1 MAALISE
8 NFKFVALFFKSK
20 DVVLFNGLIA
30 VGTVASQTAYNV
42 FAFDCPCSSGRNFRY
57 GLAAI
62 GVPALVLFLIGII
75 LNRNTWSLVSEFR
88 IRACKKL
95 SVAASFAL
103 LGSVVGRATVAPVTW
118 SVLSLL
124 RGEAYVCAL
133 CEYVDPSSLENFPA
147 GHGPHVMSGL
157 PCKAVPMEVL
167 IFWPEIER
175 RLKYES
181 QSIGWLLVAVTAVT
195 VFLLLCLKRCC
206 SPLGYQQEAYWSHFR
221 SSEHQLFQRTADVHA
236 KILAAESV
244 KSFFGFVALD
254 KEEKEQLQEHQ
265 ENKNL
270 IPSYLWNQITGVYL
284 YRENNGAPLY
294 SRLNKWCN
302 IVPATNNT
310 DARDKEMETLA

>member
-1 MAALISE
+1 MAALIGE

-30 VGTVASQTAYNV
+30 LGTVASQTAYNV
-42 FAFDCPCSSGRNFRY
+42 FAFDCPCSSGRNYRY

-75 LNRNTWSLVSEFR
+75 LNRNTWSLVSEVR
-88 IRACKKL
+88 LRACRKL

-103 LGSVVGRATVAPVTW
+103 LGSVAGRAAVAPVTW

-133 CEYVDPSSLENFPA
+133 SEFVDPSSMEGYPP
-147 GHGPHVMSGL
+147 GHGPEEMAGF
-157 PCKAVPMEVL
+157 PCKAVPADVL
-167 IFWPEIER
+167 RFWPEIER

-181 QSIGWLLVAVTAVT
+181 QFLGWVLVAATSVT

-206 SPLGYQQEAYWSHFR
+206 SPLGYQQESYWSHFR

-236 KILAAESV
+236 KMLAAESV

-254 KEEKEQLQEHQ
+254 KEEKDELQEHQ
-265 ENKNL
+265 QNNNP
-270 IPSYLWNQITGVYL
+270 IPSSLWNQITGVYL

-294 SRLNKWCN
+294 SRLNKWSN
-302 IVPATNNT
+302 VPTANNT
-310 DARDKEMETLA
+310 KTKEEEMEMLA

>member
-30 VGTVASQTAYNV
+30 LGTVASQTAYNV
-42 FAFDCPCSSGRNFRY
+42 FAFDCPCSSGRNYRY

-75 LNRNTWSLVSEFR
+75 LNKNMWTLVSEIR
-88 IRACKKL
+88 LRACRKV
-95 SVAASFAL
+95 SVAATFAL
-103 LGSVVGRATVAPVTW
+103 LGSIMGRAAVAPVTW

-133 CEYVDPSSLENFPA
+133 CEFVNPSSLKDFPP
-147 GHGPHVMSGL
+147 GYGRVELSGL
-157 PCKAVPMEVL
+157 PCQAVPTEVL
-167 IFWPEIER
+167 PFWLEIER

-181 QSIGWLLVAVTAVT
+181 QLLGWVLVAATAVS

-236 KILAAESV
+236 KMLAAESV

-254 KEEKEQLQEHQ
+254 NEEKAQLQDHQ
-265 ENKNL
+265 ENKNV
-270 IPSYLWNQITGVYL
+270 IPSSMWNQITGVYL
-284 YRENNGAPLY
+284 YRENNGDPLY
-294 SRLNKWCN
+294 SRLNKWSN
-302 IVPATNNT
+302 VPTANNT
-310 DARDKEMETLA
+310 AARDKEMETFA